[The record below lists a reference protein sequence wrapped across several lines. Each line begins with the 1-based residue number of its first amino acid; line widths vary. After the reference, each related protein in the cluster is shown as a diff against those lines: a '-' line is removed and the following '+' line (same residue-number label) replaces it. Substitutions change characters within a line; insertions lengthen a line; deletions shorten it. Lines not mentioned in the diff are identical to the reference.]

1 MTAVLGSSTALSEQ
15 QLPLL
20 PWQQRTLQL
29 SKVVFTLL
37 LAVLLAFLS
46 WRIIAPEPLLLAAA
60 SKSSSNKITNNNS
73 FNTAQYHLFGIA
85 GEEPV
90 AEVTEDIHAPD
101 TSLRLELLGATK
113 ASKKEASTAIIAPKG
128 KEGEFYRI
136 GDVVQNNTK
145 LAAVYENRVILDTN
159 GKLETLKFDEEE
171 RAGINA
177 RVVQAPAVEKKQTN
191 AGSLRGRFREV
202 KNPSEFMSVITEEVA
217 ADPEGALNEL
227 GLETNTQGSGYRVMP
242 GSMLMALQLQP
253 GDIVLSVNG
262 QALGDPQADQELLQQ
277 VNTEGSARIEVQRGN
292 NRFVVNHSLR

>member
-1 MTAVLGSSTALSEQ
+1 MSEQ

-145 LAAVYENRVILDTN
+145 LAAVYEDRVILDTN